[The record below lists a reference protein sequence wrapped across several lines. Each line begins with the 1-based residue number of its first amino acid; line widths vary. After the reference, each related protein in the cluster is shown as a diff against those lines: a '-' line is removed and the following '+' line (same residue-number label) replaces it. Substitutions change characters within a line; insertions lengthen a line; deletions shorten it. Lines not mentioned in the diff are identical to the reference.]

1 MKIRR
6 GFVTNSSSSSFII
19 ARDGDDLSPAQQKV
33 LLDFC
38 KENLLGEK
46 FLTPDEGEET
56 WMKKMQAE
64 YIEDERAEAILSALR
79 SGKTV
84 YLGRI
89 SYEECEYV
97 IADQVSKLF
106 ENLAKADPNKMVIID
121 GDLSY

>member
-6 GFVTNSSSSSFII
+6 GFVTNSS
-19 ARDGDDLSPAQQKV
+19 
-33 LLDFC
+33 
-38 KENLLGEK
+38 
-46 FLTPDEGEET
+46 
-56 WMKKMQAE
+56 
-64 YIEDERAEAILSALR
+64 